1 MSSYFSILHILVH
14 VSSCLCP
21 IRQLV
26 PSYQTFARVNTVSN
40 ITRVWQLLYACQA
53 VCVPS
58 GSWYQTGSLPT
69 SLPALHLVWLSPS
82 SWVPP
87 VNQLSVTVY
96 WCWSWWWW
104 CPSSGHLHRPGCL
117 VTVRPISGS
126 VIAESL
132 ASLYQSSAVGRHKHW
147 YLTICM
153 CGDNTVQPVY
163 VVNVWTQLDTAG
175 C

>member
-1 MSSYFSILHILVH
+1 MPHQAAGTKLSNICTCQHSFQYYACLTVVVR

-26 PSYQTFARVNTVSN
+26 PNRFSPHIS
-40 ITRVWQLLYACQA
+40 
-53 VCVPS
+53 PS
-58 GSWYQTGSLPT
+58 SAS
-69 SLPALHLVWLSPS
+69 HRVWLSPS

-87 VNQLSVTVY
+87 VNQLSVTVC
-96 WCWSWWWW
+96 WCWCWW